1 MIIQFD
7 VSAFS
12 PSPNDIV
19 SFQLSVNSVAQPGG
33 NTGFTSANTTNRVDS
48 AALTYE
54 YVVTTAGTQTVTIS
68 WKDVGPLST
77 TINPSSDALPEHGSL
92 LVEDVG

>member
-1 MIIQFD
+1 MAND
-7 VSAFS
+7 V
-12 PSPNDIV
+12 V
-19 SFQLSVNSVAQPGG
+19 SYQLSVNSVAQPGG
-33 NTGFTSANTTNRVDS
+33 NTGYTTADTTNRVEN

-68 WKDVGPLST
+68 WKDTAPGST
-77 TINPSSDALPEHGSL
+77 TINPSSTLLPEHASL